1 MEKSQLIQLLKTLD
15 RKECREFRKWLQ
27 SPAHNLRQDV
37 IDLFDYL
44 LSGNHLETKKALEK
58 NRVYKAIYPGQG
70 FNDAEMRQ
78 AIHFLFKALENF
90 LLYNE
95 LLIDEVRS
103 HTILSK
109 VYRQRQLPK
118 LFQKTIAS
126 GQKIQQIQPY
136 RNHQYY
142 ENEYFLQF
150 ELYTY
155 LSGLGRSVP
164 LNLQEVSNAN
174 DVAYLANKLQLSCI
188 MLSHQA
194 VFKTEYKMDLLD
206 DVLKLIESSD
216 TFLEIPAIAI
226 YYHSYR
232 AMAGQDREEH
242 FHKLKTLLSKSGS
255 IFPHQELRVI
265 YLLTLNFCISR
276 INAGDSAFVRE
287 SYELYRSGFRHG
299 IFLENGVLSR
309 FTFSNAISTG
319 LNLKEYK
326 WVENFI
332 KDYSPFLDEGHRE
345 SFVHFNIAR
354 LHYEMKEYQ
363 KAMRLFV
370 QSDYD
375 DILMSLNAKTML
387 LKMYYE
393 LDEIN
398 ALESL
403 LGSMRT
409 YLQRKKVMGY
419 HKQNYQNIIHFTK
432 KLLKTAPYDSDQH
445 EKLKKAL
452 QEATPLTERK
462 WLLEQLER
470 L

>member
-1 MEKSQLIQLLKTLD
+1 MEKSHLIHVLKTLD
-15 RKECREFRKWLQ
+15 KKETREFRKWLL
-27 SPAHNLRQDV
+27 SPAHNLRHDV
-37 IDLFDYL
+37 VDLYDYL
-44 LSGNHLETKKALEK
+44 MSGNHLLSEKALDK
-58 NRVYKAIYPGQG
+58 NRVFKSVYPKHK
-70 FNDAEMRQ
+70 FDDAELRQ
-78 AIHFLFKALENF
+78 VNHFLFKALENF

-95 LLIDEVRS
+95 LLTDEVRS

-118 LFQKTIAS
+118 LFQKTIS
-126 GQKIQQIQPY
+126 TGQKIQNEQPF
-136 RNHQYY
+136 RNHQYF

-164 LNLQEVSNAN
+164 LNLQDVSNAN

-194 VFKTEYKMDLLD
+194 VFKTEYKMSLLD
-206 DVLKLIESSD
+206 EVIHLVESNPYY
-216 TFLEIPAIAI
+216 LGVPAISI
-226 YYHSYR
+226 YYHSYK
-232 AMAGQDREEH
+232 AISENGNVSH
-242 FHKLKTLLSKSGS
+242 FYRLKELLEKNGS
-255 IFPHQELRVI
+255 LFPTHELRVI
-265 YLLTLNFCISR
+265 YLLTINYCIGR
-276 INAGDSAFVRE
+276 INAGESAFVRE
-287 SYELYRSGFRHG
+287 SYELYKSGFTRK
-299 IFLENGVLSR
+299 IFLENGILSR

-326 WVENFI
+326 WVERFI
-332 KDYSPFLDEGHRE
+332 EEYKPYLDELHRE
-345 SFVHFNIAR
+345 NFVHFNVAR
-354 LHYEMKEYQ
+354 LHFEKKEYDR
-363 KAMRLFV
+363 AMKLFA

-409 YLQRKKVMGY
+409 YLQRKKVLGY
-419 HKQNYQNIIHFTK
+419 HKSNYQSIIHFTK
-432 KLLKTAPYDSDQH
+432 KLLKLPPYASDQH
-445 EKLKKAL
+445 AKLKKEL
-452 QEATPLTERK
+452 TEATPLTERK
-462 WLLEQLER
+462 WLLDQLER
-470 L
+470 I